1 MPIDNMTSP
10 VVEQKAALRIQLK
23 EKRRSLGPEQRRE
36 FNRAIQT
43 RLLEQDELRQ
53 ARSVF
58 CYLSTGSE
66 VNTCDLIDRLL
77 QLKKTVV
84 VPKLSGGAMRAAPFD
99 GWRSLR
105 PGQLGILTPAGNAEW
120 REPIDL
126 CVAPGLG
133 FAPDGHRLGFGKG
146 YYDQWFAAHPEVFKT
161 ALCYECQ
168 LVDRLPAAPWDAPMD
183 KIITEKR
190 ALVVS

>member
-1 MPIDNMTSP
+1 MANMASP

-23 EKRRSLGPEQRRE
+23 EKRRALGPEQRLE
-36 FNRAIQT
+36 FSRASQT

-58 CYLSTGSE
+58 CYLSTGAE
-66 VNTCDLIDRLL
+66 VSTCDLIDRLL
-77 QLKKTVV
+77 QLKKTVAI
-84 VPKLSGGAMRAAPFD
+84 PKLSGGTMRAAPFD
-99 GWRSLR
+99 SWQSLR
-105 PGQLGILTPAGNAEW
+105 PGQLGILTPMGDAEW

-146 YYDQWFAAHPEVFKT
+146 YYDQWFAAHPEAFKT

-190 ALVVS
+190 AIVVS

>member
-1 MPIDNMTSP
+1 MASP
-10 VVEQKAALRIQLK
+10 VVEQKVALRAQLK
-23 EKRRSLGPEQRRE
+23 EKRRALGPEQRLE
-36 FNRAIQT
+36 FSRAIQT

-58 CYLSTGSE
+58 CYLSTGAE
-66 VNTCDLIDRLL
+66 VDTRDLIDRLL
-77 QLKKTVV
+77 QLKKSVA
-84 VPKLSGGAMRAAPFD
+84 VPKLSGGKMRAAPFD
-99 GWRSLR
+99 GWQSLR
-105 PGQLGILTPAGNAEW
+105 PGHLGILTPAGYAEW

-133 FAPDGHRLGFGKG
+133 FAPNGHRLGFGKG
-146 YYDQWFAAHPEVFKT
+146 YYDQWFAVHPEAFKT

-168 LVDRLPAAPWDAPMD
+168 LVERLPAAPWDAPMD

-190 ALVVS
+190 AIVVS